1 MRSLKKVAG
10 LKTKKINLTLKK
22 VETLLKV
29 NKNKYI

>member
-10 LKTKKINLTLKK
+10 LKTKKIKLTFKK